1 MSTRGAMK
9 RSHLRQVSAASL
21 ETLSSS
27 RSADASQH
35 SNSNSNSAHNIQS
48 PVEERFAPLSSTGL
62 DRRQCVLWVHDETF
76 SRDEILFNQAA
87 FSDSGVKTGDI
98 IEILPVRSSLAEGA
112 HPDIG
117 SRPLRDAHVDSSS
130 ALHSDTASK
139 FKTPLQSRCLF
150 MAKPL
155 PQEIKARN
163 PKLELSVT
171 SSIANTFG
179 LKNRSQ
185 VFISIIDR
193 AQCGASHVDIS
204 FRDQFLVRSDMWRL
218 VMSELADKVIYK
230 GQKISFMGSIKA
242 TVKNIFIRG
251 RKVLSGYF
259 SPHTIPVFRSE
270 AAKYVLF
277 IQMSR
282 EMWDFDAEGT
292 GDILFSRV
300 INGFLPELFKRWAN
314 ADSKHLVT
322 IVLFT
327 RVEYDVSAD
336 GVFSKLNAENL
347 RHISGSNNTRDF
359 YRVVV
364 NDMASGQWTT
374 ILDELKRDFRTFL
387 RDVSILKSEDAETP
401 TMNDAEASQKKHQAI
416 IAGRPST
423 SLRGNILEA
432 IHLASAHLSYD
443 HIDRDMIHTGTSI
456 IVITPGS
463 GVFEVSYDSLASTT
477 EALTSRGIAIDL
489 VCLSPMPLHSVPLFK
504 YKEPAPRPPSST
516 FGDINAGGYSPETRH
531 SFVNFANRSPNSSPR
546 AHFQSSLSGINARDG
561 ALHNTQEW
569 NYGIPHWLDISYWN
583 PDTYRESRR
592 ILKKD
597 PNAPIP
603 FTVTK
608 RSKAFVPRV
617 RMYEIQM
624 MGVMESEQSNISIP
638 YLLEGQGV
646 SRARSST
653 PGITSLAVPRTTKDG
668 PSYRNQI
675 SDSLRPEPLLQNT
688 TNTKSTSTDGLS
700 KKKKKDVLSWMDNYD
715 DFVFEPSPKPG
726 RSRKSTKPRKK
737 LSEPEVQGSGMH
749 ERLSARSVTRL
760 REHEIQSSERDNYS
774 NSVPRRIEPT
784 SLTMTPVSPV
794 FSKATSP
801 QKPALKSPSISKSSR
816 ISRNISF
823 ALRGLGAT
831 PPRAQASTEV
841 NVEHANALPMFNQ
854 KQPATPS
861 VSSKNT
867 DTQSI
872 SDTTSST
879 ASTVTVPRS
888 DSPQKQTQKSA
899 QKKPIAPSKPI
910 SIKVPPKKPSG
921 DGDQTAGSDSFTS
934 HVTEIPLYGSRHE
947 AQSRRSGPRFEV
959 TVPSGSRDLHGR
971 SPAGKALAPWV
982 RSINPCNAPR
992 KVLRDTSWFG
1002 RWQHA
1007 YPRPPHVA
1015 VVKWKS
1021 LKCPAV
1027 LPLTTEEFPSFSE
1040 LGSEYLQTPYRV
1052 FPNDDAEGIEAPK
1065 TRGVLLR
1072 EMISLRLSHGFQIVV
1087 GNDVAEVSGQYG
1099 LESLDVFDTSMLER
1113 DGTTLFLCKGST
1125 IHRLICVDGGE
1136 IEVTRFTH
1144 QNSLDVTHRR
1154 KSNSIPYSPAIR
1166 TIMSPAYEIKDVE
1179 LGTTGE
1185 EYNYNYA
1192 DNYIAGHRDYLF
1204 NPAQQLQFW
1213 RVRYVLIPMRL
1224 HMNNRRH
1231 LQAFNEDNEEEIHLL
1246 GISQLTHIW
1255 RRHRYIPPEEK
1266 RFESSN
1272 KKRDQNPLN
1281 IMYQTRNQSEVV
1293 AAELDRILLTD
1304 PRLDNPPAQLL
1315 PESELLERSNITL
1328 SSLAQYIQ
1336 GDKGV
1341 RMMDRRWHWRLHY
1354 NCFIGFELTTWL
1366 LQNFRDIDSR
1376 EEAAEFGNELMQHGL
1391 FQHVEKRH
1399 NFRDGNYFYQISSE
1413 YRASRPESR
1422 GTWFPQIRPD
1432 RSVPPTPTTD
1442 QPKGSPVSGH
1452 TRTDSIE
1459 EQASPQPSTTKT
1471 KNKVAIMLSKS
1482 MKYDVD
1488 PRKRSSRT
1496 EVVDLHYDRLHNP
1509 ENCFHIEL
1517 NWMNTTP
1524 KLIEDTVMSWAS
1536 TADKFGLK
1544 LVQVP
1549 IAEAA
1554 SISNTQPFRT
1564 PYRVKLKV
1572 PPPTARPASAPQG
1585 LATMLNT
1592 SAAKP
1597 PFIQQQQQ
1605 HSSDAPDPLYFQK
1618 AILRKFDFVL
1628 DFEATSAFPADV
1640 EVSYSWGTPD
1650 YQYPQYIHRSG
1661 SLLVQLTE
1669 TGDYL
1674 VLANRLASTRGVGTS
1689 NTTKTASTARTGG
1702 TTAASGGSASSV
1714 TGGTVGPDHP
1724 ATAIDRQSPRLSP
1737 LVRPAL
1743 DNNNIPA
1750 LSPQL
1755 QPHFQNIQTQ
1765 TPQPQGQG
1773 QGQGQ
1778 VQGHNSPDT
1787 VNLYRA
1793 PEHVLSIFEDFCG
1806 DAARL
1811 EAFYAAE
1818 TEKKALTQQQTQTHT
1833 QTQTQPQLHVG
1844 NQQRPMST
1852 GVGPALMD
1860 SSIPSL
1866 ELPASVVSHHLSGH
1880 PHPRL
1885 HPHHGTPGPTPLSRG
1900 MSDGD
1905 VHTTK
1910 LSSTSGA
1917 GLGLGVST
1925 GGVGDGDGGSAAA
1938 VGPRPRA
1945 NSRSFKDSPRSGVL
1959 RPLGL
1964 L

>member
-27 RSADASQH
+27 KSADASQH
-35 SNSNSNSAHNIQS
+35 SNSTHNIQS
-48 PVEERFAPLSSTGL
+48 PVEERFAPLSSAGME
-62 DRRQCVLWVHDETF
+62 RRQCVLWVHDETF
-76 SRDEILFNQAA
+76 SRDEFLFNQAA
-87 FSDSGVKTGDI
+87 FSDTGVKTGDI
-98 IEILPVRSSLAEGA
+98 IEILPVRSSSAEAA
-112 HPDIG
+112 HSDVG
-117 SRPLRDAHVDSSS
+117 SRPLRDMHVDSSS

-139 FKTPLQSRCLF
+139 FKTPLQTRCLF

-155 PQEIKARN
+155 PQEIKSRN

-251 RKVLSGYF
+251 KKVLSGYF

-282 EMWDFDAEGT
+282 EMWDFDSEGT

-314 ADSKHLVT
+314 SDSRHLVT

-327 RVEYDVSAD
+327 RVEYDVSAA
-336 GVFSKLNAENL
+336 GVPSTLNAENL
-347 RHISGSNNTRDF
+347 RNITGPNNTRDF

-364 NDMASGQWTT
+364 NDMASGHWTT
-374 ILDELKRDFRTFL
+374 ILDELKRNFRTFL
-387 RDVSILKSEDAETP
+387 RDVSILKPEDLKTP
-401 TMNDAEASQKKHQAI
+401 TMNDAETSQNKHQAI

-443 HIDRDMIHTGTSI
+443 YIDRDMIHTGTSI

-463 GVFEVSYDSLASTT
+463 GVFEVSFESLASTT

-504 YKEPAPRPPSST
+504 YKEPAPRPSSST
-516 FGDINAGGYSPETRH
+516 VGDINAGGYSPETRH
-531 SFVNFANRSPNSSPR
+531 SFVNFANRSPNFSPR
-546 AHFQSSLSGINARDG
+546 AHFQSSFSGMIAGDG
-561 ALHNTQEW
+561 ASHSNQEW

-608 RSKAFVPRV
+608 RSKVFVPRV

-638 YLLEGQGV
+638 YLLEGQDV
-646 SRARSST
+646 SRARASTVSPAIAGLAGPRASKDSS
-653 PGITSLAVPRTTKDG
+653 
-668 PSYRNQI
+668 SYRNQL
-675 SDSLRPEPLLQNT
+675 SDSFRPEPLLQNMK
-688 TNTKSTSTDGLS
+688 NTKAENPDGS
-700 KKKKKDVLSWMDNYD
+700 KKKKKKSVLSWMDNYD
-715 DFVFEPSPKPG
+715 DVVFEPSPKQG
-726 RSRKSTKPRKK
+726 RARKSSKPRKR

-774 NSVPRRIEPT
+774 NSIPRRIEPT
-784 SLTMTPVSPV
+784 SLTMTSVSPV
-794 FSKATSP
+794 FSKTTSP
-801 QKPALKSPSISKSSR
+801 QKPALKPPSIAKSSR

-823 ALRGLGAT
+823 ALRGLGAN

-861 VSSKNT
+861 VSSKNA
-867 DTQSI
+867 DSQSI
-872 SDTTSST
+872 SDTASSS
-879 ASTVTVPRS
+879 ASTVTAPRS
-888 DSPQKQTQKSA
+888 DSPQKQTQKSI
-899 QKKPIAPSKPI
+899 QKNPITPSKPI

-921 DGDQTAGSDSFTS
+921 DGDQTGRSDSFTS
-934 HVTEIPLYGSRHE
+934 HVTEIPLYGSRRE
-947 AQSRRSGPRFEV
+947 AHSRRSGPRFEV
-959 TVPSGSRDLHGR
+959 TVPSGSRELHGR

-1007 YPRPPHVA
+1007 YPRPPHIA

-1027 LPLTTEEFPSFSE
+1027 LPLTTEEFPSLSE

-1052 FPNDDAEGIEAPK
+1052 FPNDDAEGIDAPR

-1087 GNDVAEVSGQYG
+1087 GNNVAEVSGQYG
-1099 LESLDVFDTSMLER
+1099 LESLNVFDTGILER
-1113 DGTTLFLCKGST
+1113 DGTTLFMCKGST

-1144 QNSLDVTHRR
+1144 QNSLGATHRR
-1154 KSNSIPYSPAIR
+1154 KRNSIPYSPAIR

-1179 LGTTGE
+1179 LGSTGE

-1192 DNYIAGHRDYLF
+1192 DNYIAGHRDHLF

-1224 HMNNRRH
+1224 HVNSRRH

-1255 RRHRYIPPEEK
+1255 RRHKYIPPEEK

-1281 IMYQTRNQSEVV
+1281 IMYQTRNPSEVV

-1315 PESELLERSNITL
+1315 PESELLERSNISLT
-1328 SSLAQYIQ
+1328 SLAQVIQ

-1354 NCFIGFELTTWL
+1354 NCFIGFEFTTWL

-1376 EEAAEFGNELMQHGL
+1376 EEAVEFGNELMQHGL

-1432 RSVPPTPTTD
+1432 RSVPSTPATD
-1442 QPKGSPVSGH
+1442 QPKGSPASGH
-1452 TRTDSIE
+1452 ARVDSIE
-1459 EQASPQPSTTKT
+1459 EQTSPQPPNTPAKA

-1536 TADKFGLK
+1536 TADKFGLR

-1554 SISNTQPFRT
+1554 SISSTQPFRT
-1564 PYRVKLKV
+1564 PYRIKLKV
-1572 PPPTARPASAPQG
+1572 PPPTTPPAPAPPPS
-1585 LATMLNT
+1585 LATMFNSSTAKT
-1592 SAAKP
+1592 SFA
-1597 PFIQQQQQ
+1597 QQQQQ
-1605 HSSDAPDPLYFQK
+1605 SSDTPDPLYFQK
-1618 AILRKFDFVL
+1618 AILRKHDFVL
-1628 DFEATSAFPADV
+1628 DFEATTAFPADV
-1640 EVSYSWGTPD
+1640 EVSYSWGIPD
-1650 YQYPQYIHRSG
+1650 YQYSQYIHRSG
-1661 SLLVQLTE
+1661 SLLAQLTE

-1674 VLANRLASTRGVGTS
+1674 ILANRLASTRGVGTS
-1689 NTTKTASTARTGG
+1689 NTTKTASTTRPGAATSTSTNSSGVGG
-1702 TTAASGGSASSV
+1702 GGA
-1714 TGGTVGPDHP
+1714 DHP
-1724 ATAIDRQSPRLSP
+1724 ATSDRPSPRLSP

-1743 DNNNIPA
+1743 DTIP
-1750 LSPQL
+1750 LSPQPQPQPQT
-1755 QPHFQNIQTQ
+1755 QPHFQNIQQ
-1765 TPQPQGQG
+1765 AHQQHQPTD
-1773 QGQGQ
+1773 
-1778 VQGHNSPDT
+1778 S

-1793 PEHVLSIFEDFCG
+1793 PEHVLSIFEDFCS
-1806 DAARL
+1806 DAAKL

-1818 TEKKALTQQQTQTHT
+1818 TEKKAQVQQTQT
-1833 QTQTQPQLHVG
+1833 QSQSQSQSQSQPQPQPQNHPLPHHQYQYQ
-1844 NQQRPMST
+1844 NRPLST
-1852 GVGPALMD
+1852 GVSPAVMD

-1866 ELPASVVSHHLSGH
+1866 ELPASVVSHHISSQH
-1880 PHPRL
+1880 AP
-1885 HPHHGTPGPTPLSRG
+1885 TSTPTPLSRG
-1900 MSDGD
+1900 VSDGD
-1905 VHTTK
+1905 VRDK
-1910 LSSTSGA
+1910 LKASSGA
-1917 GLGLGVST
+1917 SSVAGAGAGGSGST
-1925 GGVGDGDGGSAAA
+1925 GGDGDGGGSSAAGA
-1938 VGPRPRA
+1938 SAGSRPRT
-1945 NSRSFKDSPRSGVL
+1945 NSRNYKDSPRSGGL

>member
-1 MSTRGAMK
+1 MSLRGPMK

-27 RSADASQH
+27 RSASHHGSSTHDV
-35 SNSNSNSAHNIQS
+35 QS
-48 PVEERFAPLSSTGL
+48 PVEERFITLSSTGL
-62 DRRQCVLWVHDETF
+62 DRRQCSLWVHDETF
-76 SRDEILFNQAA
+76 SREEILFNQTA
-87 FSDSGVKTGDI
+87 FSDTGVKAGDI
-98 IEILPVRSSLAEGA
+98 IEILPVRSSSVDATHTEL
-112 HPDIG
+112 G
-117 SRPLRDAHVDSSS
+117 SRSVRDSFIDSSS
-130 ALHSDTASK
+130 TLHSDMASK

-155 PQEIKARN
+155 PQEIKSRN
-163 PKLELSVT
+163 PKLEISVT

-185 VFISIIDR
+185 VTISIVDR
-193 AQCGASHVDIS
+193 AQCAASHVDIS

-251 RKVLSGYF
+251 KKVLSGYF

-282 EMWDFDAEGT
+282 EMWDFDSEGT

-314 ADSKHLVT
+314 SDARHLVT

-327 RVEYDVSAD
+327 RVEYDVST
-336 GVFSKLNAENL
+336 GG
-347 RHISGSNNTRDF
+347 GSPTLDPDKFRDITAPNHVPTRDF

-364 NDMASGQWTT
+364 NDMASGHWTT

-387 RDVSILKSEDAETP
+387 RDVSILKAEDVDTP
-401 TMNDAEASQKKHQAI
+401 TMNDADMSRKKNPAT
-416 IAGRPST
+416 IAGRPSIA
-423 SLRGNILEA
+423 LRGNILEA
-432 IHLASAHLSYD
+432 IHLASAHLSFD

-456 IVITPGS
+456 IVITPGT
-463 GVFEVSYDSLASTT
+463 GVFEVSYESLASTT
-477 EALTSRGIAIDL
+477 EALTNRGIAIDL

-504 YKEPAPRPPSST
+504 YKEPAPRPPSSA
-516 FGDINAGGYSPETRH
+516 FGDINGGGYSPETRH
-531 SFVNFANRSPNSSPR
+531 SFVNFANRTPNLSPR
-546 AHFQSSLSGINARDG
+546 SNIQDSLSGMDARDF
-561 ALHNTQEW
+561 AIYHSHEW

-608 RSKAFVPRV
+608 RSKIFVPRL

-624 MGVMESEQSNISIP
+624 MGVMESEQSDISIP

-646 SRARSST
+646 SRAQTPTST
-653 PGITSLAVPRTTKDG
+653 SAPAAASLVGHSRTLRDSF
-668 PSYRNQI
+668 SYRNQL
-675 SDSLRPEPLLQNT
+675 SESLRPGPFLQNLA
-688 TNTKSTSTDGLS
+688 NTKNVDFGGP
-700 KKKKKDVLSWMDNYD
+700 KKKTQKSVLSWMDLYD
-715 DFVFEPSPKPG
+715 DTVFQPFPKQHS
-726 RSRKSTKPRKK
+726 SRKPTRPKK
-737 LSEPEVQGSGMH
+737 RLSEPEVQGSGMH

-760 REHEIQSSERDNYS
+760 REHEIQSSERDHSTY
-774 NSVPRRIEPT
+774 SVPRRIEPT
-784 SLTMTPVSPV
+784 SFTTSPTSPVSTKSV
-794 FSKATSP
+794 FP
-801 QKPALKSPSISKSSR
+801 QKPALKPPSTARSPR
-816 ISRNISF
+816 ISRTISF

-854 KQPATPS
+854 KAPTTPPVDS
-861 VSSKNT
+861 KSS
-867 DTQSI
+867 DAQSI
-872 SDTTSST
+872 SEAASSSVS
-879 ASTVTVPRS
+879 ASTITEAQPY
-888 DSPQKQTQKSA
+888 SPQRPA
-899 QKKPIAPSKPI
+899 QKPAQSSIITPSKPI
-910 SIKVPPKKPSG
+910 SIKAPPKRPPGGEDPPDRSE
-921 DGDQTAGSDSFTS
+921 SFSST
-934 HVTEIPLYGSRHE
+934 VTEIPLHDARHDR
-947 AQSRRSGPRFEV
+947 QTRKSGPRFEM
-959 TVPSGSRDLHGR
+959 TVSREPSTKS
-971 SPAGKALAPWV
+971 SPGKALAPWV
-982 RSINPCNAPR
+982 RSVNPCNTSR

-1007 YPRPPHVA
+1007 YPRPPHIA

-1021 LKCPAV
+1021 LKSPAV

-1052 FPNDDAEGIEAPK
+1052 FPNDDAEGIEVPK
-1065 TRGVLLR
+1065 TRGALLR

-1087 GNDVAEVSGQYG
+1087 GSGVAEVSGQYA
-1099 LESLDVFDTSMLER
+1099 LESLNVFDTSVLER
-1113 DGTTLFLCKGST
+1113 DGTTLFLSKGNN
-1125 IHRLICVDGGE
+1125 IHRIVCVDGGE

-1144 QNSLDVTHRR
+1144 QNSLNLTHRR
-1154 KSNSIPYSPAIR
+1154 RSSSIAYSPAIR
-1166 TIMSPAYEIKDVE
+1166 TILSPEYEIKNIE
-1179 LGTTGE
+1179 LDSTGE

-1192 DNYIAGHRDYLF
+1192 DNYVAGHRDYLF
-1204 NPAQQLQFW
+1204 NPAQQLHFW

-1224 HMNNRRH
+1224 HVTTRRH
-1231 LQAFNEDNEEEIHLL
+1231 LQSFNEDNEEEIHLL

-1255 RRHRYIPPEEK
+1255 RRHKYIPPEEK

-1281 IMYQTRNQSEVV
+1281 IMYQTRNPSEVV

-1328 SSLAQYIQ
+1328 TSVAQIIQ

-1354 NCFIGFELTTWL
+1354 NCFIGFEFTTWL

-1376 EEAAEFGNELMQHGL
+1376 EEAVEFGNELMQHGL

-1413 YRASRPESR
+1413 YRVSRPESR
-1422 GTWFPQIRPD
+1422 GSWFSQIRPD
-1432 RSVPPTPTTD
+1432 RSTPSTPATE
-1442 QPKGSPVSGH
+1442 QFKGSPASGH
-1452 TRTDSIE
+1452 ARSDSIE
-1459 EQASPQPSTTKT
+1459 EQASPHLPNTPAKA
-1471 KNKVAIMLSKS
+1471 KNKVAIMLSKT

-1496 EVVDLHYDRLHNP
+1496 EVIDLHYDRLHNP
-1509 ENCFHIEL
+1509 DNCFHIEL
-1517 NWMNTTP
+1517 SWMNTTP

-1554 SISNTQPFRT
+1554 AIQKTQPFRK
-1564 PYRVKLKV
+1564 PYRIQLKV
-1572 PPPTARPASAPQG
+1572 PPPTAPPPPGPSATTIFSVNS
-1585 LATMLNT
+1585 ATT
-1592 SAAKP
+1592 SFA
-1597 PFIQQQQQ
+1597 QQQQQ
-1605 HSSDAPDPLYFQK
+1605 QQSSDSPDPLYFQK

-1628 DFEATSAFPADV
+1628 DFEATSAFPPDV

-1650 YQYPQYIHRSG
+1650 YQYSQYIHRSG
-1661 SLLVQLTE
+1661 SILAQITD
-1669 TGDYL
+1669 TGDFL
-1674 VLANRLASTRGVGTS
+1674 VLANRLVSSRGVGAT
-1689 NTTKTASTARTGG
+1689 NLTKAAATTARPGG
-1702 TTAASGGSASSV
+1702 GGA
-1714 TGGTVGPDHP
+1714 DHP
-1724 ATAIDRQSPRLSP
+1724 ATADRLSPRLSP
-1737 LVRPAL
+1737 LIRPVH
-1743 DNNNIPA
+1743 DHSSP
-1750 LSPQL
+1750 LSPQSQPHL
-1755 QPHFQNIQTQ
+1755 QPQSHHQSCQHQ
-1765 TPQPQGQG
+1765 QHHPP
-1773 QGQGQ
+1773 
-1778 VQGHNSPDT
+1778 VDT
-1787 VNLYRA
+1787 ANLYRA
-1793 PEHVLSIFEDFCG
+1793 PEHILSILEDFCS
-1806 DAARL
+1806 DCAKL
-1811 EAFYAAE
+1811 ERFYA
-1818 TEKKALTQQQTQTHT
+1818 TEIEKSQIQTQQPQTQIH
-1833 QTQTQPQLHVG
+1833 
-1844 NQQRPMST
+1844 RPLST
-1852 GVGPALMD
+1852 GGGPALMD

-1866 ELPASVVSHHLSGH
+1866 ELPASVVSHHISHH
-1880 PHPRL
+1880 PSA
-1885 HPHHGTPGPTPLSRG
+1885 TALSRG
-1900 MSDGD
+1900 MSDGN
-1905 VHTTK
+1905 VYTR
-1910 LSSTSGA
+1910 LAINPS
-1917 GLGLGVST
+1917 VS
-1925 GGVGDGDGGSAAA
+1925 AA
-1938 VGPRPRA
+1938 VGAGVSPDVGTSSAGAGTRPRN
-1945 NSRSFKDSPRSGVL
+1945 NSRSYKGSPRSG
-1959 RPLGL
+1959 G
-1964 L
+1964 